1 MLSEALDDRTAGL
14 LAPKSRRGVAIV
26 KDPKDGSHPGMP
38 VGAIQNVPVDRILPA
53 DGIGPVIR
61 RFQSVP
67 PPAVITPVDDPNDY
81 ESRVAGG
88 ETGDVVTGM
97 GELWR
102 R

>member
-1 MLSEALDDRTAGL
+1 
-14 LAPKSRRGVAIV
+14 
-26 KDPKDGSHPGMP
+26 MP
-38 VGAIQNVPVDRILPA
+38 VGAIQNVPVDRILRA

-61 RFQSVP
+61 RFPSVP
-67 PPAVITPVDDPNDY
+67 PPAVITPVDPIDC